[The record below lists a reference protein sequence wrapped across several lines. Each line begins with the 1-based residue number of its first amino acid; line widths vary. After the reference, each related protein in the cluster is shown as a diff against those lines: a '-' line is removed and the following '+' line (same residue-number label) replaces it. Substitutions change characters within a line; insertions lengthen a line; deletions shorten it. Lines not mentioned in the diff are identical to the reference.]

1 MRALLHFRD
10 QLMIRLKTRIKRVF
24 LRASHANIGM
34 AAAAVAFFGFL
45 SIFPAIAFV
54 IAIWGFAAN
63 PDAIR
68 HEMELVA
75 EFLPADAFSLLN
87 GQVEA
92 LLAATSRDLGW
103 ATVVSLLVALWSAR
117 AGVQGMIS
125 GLNAVHHRPD
135 HGSVHGAILALLL
148 TLVLVSIALAALVA
162 AVVVPLLIALFPL
175 GPKVTLALE
184 LGNTVLALALVVL
197 GLAVTYRFGPNRPD
211 HHRPRLLTLGLL
223 VAVVLWFAVSRGFVF
238 YLSHFNTYNKV
249 YGSIGAV
256 VILLMWLYLSAY
268 ALLFG
273 AAVDAERAQIP
284 EDGLPPV
291 A

>member
-1 MRALLHFRD
+1 MR
-10 QLMIRLKTRIKRVF
+10 RLKTRIKRVF

-45 SIFPAIAFV
+45 SIFPGIAFV
-54 IAIWGFAAN
+54 IAIWGFASN
-63 PDAIR
+63 PDVIR
-68 HEMELVA
+68 QEMALVA

-92 LLAATSRDLGW
+92 LLAASGTGLGW
-103 ATVVSLLVALWSAR
+103 ATGVSLLVALWSAR
-117 AGVQGMIS
+117 GGVQGMIS

-135 HGSVHGAILALLL
+135 HGSVHGTLLALVL
-148 TLVLVSIALAALVA
+148 TLVLVSIALGALVA
-162 AVVVPLLIALFPL
+162 AVVVPLLIALLPL
-175 GPKVTLALE
+175 GPTAAIALE
-184 LGNTVLALALVVL
+184 LANTLLALVLVVL

-223 VAVVLWFAVSRGFVF
+223 VAVVLWFAVSRGFVL
-238 YLSHFNTYNKV
+238 YLAHFNTYNKV

-268 ALLFG
+268 AILFG
-273 AAVDAERAQIP
+273 AAVDAERARVP
-284 EDGLPPV
+284 EPGLLPV

>member
-1 MRALLHFRD
+1 MR
-10 QLMIRLKTRIKRVF
+10 RLKTRIKRVF

-45 SIFPAIAFV
+45 SIFPGIAFV

-63 PDAIR
+63 PDVIR
-68 HEMELVA
+68 QEMALVA

-92 LLAATSRDLGW
+92 LLAASGTGLGW
-103 ATVVSLLVALWSAR
+103 ATGVSLLVALWSAR
-117 AGVQGMIS
+117 GGVQGMIS

-135 HGSVHGAILALLL
+135 HGSVHGTLLALVL
-148 TLVLVSIALAALVA
+148 TLVLVSIALGALVA
-162 AVVVPLLIALFPL
+162 AVVVPLLIALLPL
-175 GPKVTLALE
+175 GPTAAIALE
-184 LGNTVLALALVVL
+184 LANTLLALVLVVL

-223 VAVVLWFAVSRGFVF
+223 VAVVLWFAVSRGFVL
-238 YLSHFNTYNKV
+238 YLAHFNTYNKV

-268 ALLFG
+268 AILFG
-273 AAVDAERAQIP
+273 AAVDAERARVP
-284 EDGLPPV
+284 EPGLPPV